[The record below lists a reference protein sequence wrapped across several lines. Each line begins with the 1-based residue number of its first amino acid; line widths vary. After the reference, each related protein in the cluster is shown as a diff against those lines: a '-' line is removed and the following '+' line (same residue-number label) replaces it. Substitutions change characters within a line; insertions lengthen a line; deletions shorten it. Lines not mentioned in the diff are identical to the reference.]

1 VIIVD
6 LPSLV
11 AELQIRGF
19 DEEKVDNAIKCLVHV
34 YEVQDSNP
42 EAGGVLAED
51 LISVYQPDVLQAAS
65 EIFLEKSMAQGREVF
80 RVRWGCDDTAKTMHK
95 QLWEHASERWQ
106 EFVSQV
112 DERYLGFILPRE
124 GENPRVVTNWK
135 LSNELKWFSVEI
147 PTYGWRILRMMED
160 LTEIAWK
167 LDLAFGFR
175 PVGPEGVLGPR
186 VLLHEEAYEA
196 LKKRQV
202 PPPEELRKSIRLW
215 KFFSQYDTESTNFE
229 ALMEEC
235 GLPIDDIVEQTKKF
249 FAMDL
254 TSQYREGQ
262 YPPYFINDKKKK
274 EFQVAVRNL
283 LAPVEAWLSH
293 SDAPTQPQEEPR
305 EMQAP
310 PQEESSP
317 SAVGRKG
324 GRHSKVK
331 PQVAKVLA

>member
-1 VIIVD
+1 VD

-19 DEEKVDNAIKCLVHV
+19 DQDKVDNAIKCLVHV
-34 YEVQDSNP
+34 YEVQDSNL
-42 EAGGVLAED
+42 EAGGILAED
-51 LISVYQPDVLQAAS
+51 LINVYEPDVVQAAS
-65 EIFLEKSMAQGREVF
+65 ETFLEKTMAQGREVF
-80 RVRWGCDDTAKTMHK
+80 RVRWGFEDTAKTMDK
-95 QLWEHASERWQ
+95 QLWEHSSERWQ

-112 DERYLGFILPRE
+112 DERYLGFILPQDGE
-124 GENPRVVTNWK
+124 GPRVITNWK

-160 LTEIAWK
+160 LTEVAWK

-202 PPPEELRKSIRLW
+202 SPPEEFRTAIKLW

-235 GLPIDDIVEQTKKF
+235 GLQISDVVEQSKKF
-249 FAMDL
+249 FSMDL

-274 EFQVAVRNL
+274 EFPVAVRNL

-293 SDAPTQPQEEPR
+293 SDTPAQPQVEAVEV
-305 EMQAP
+305 QAP
-310 PQEESSP
+310 QEDETSP
-317 SAVGRKG
+317 DTEHKSG
-324 GRHSKVK
+324 GRRSKAK